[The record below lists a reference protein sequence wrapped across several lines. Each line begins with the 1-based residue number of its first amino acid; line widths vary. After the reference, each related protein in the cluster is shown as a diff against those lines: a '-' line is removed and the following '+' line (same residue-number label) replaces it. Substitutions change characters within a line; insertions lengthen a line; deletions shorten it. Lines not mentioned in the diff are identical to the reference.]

1 MPHRP
6 LALALGLAALLAL
19 AGSAEGAASRPKAV
33 RAAVCGATCYAAPA
47 GSGALFLFTGHGWG
61 HGVGMSQ
68 YGAQG
73 YAENGWTYDSILAHY
88 YPGTTLTQAPT
99 STIRVLL
106 ASGQKKLT
114 ISSPVPFTVLDATG
128 TTHTLAAGKLSFGP
142 GLKLAV
148 DGQPAQPLE
157 PPLTFSPATGSTL
170 TLGHAYRGQL
180 VVDVVDGKLR
190 AINVVGLEQYLD
202 GVVPAEMP
210 STWAPAALQ
219 AQAVASRSYALATRV
234 GAAPFDVYS
243 DTRSQVYRGVSAEK
257 ASTNAA
263 VAATAGEVLDF
274 NGKIATTYFFS
285 TSGGQTESAVDVWGG
300 KSLPYLVS
308 VPDPFDLISPY
319 HNWGPVPVPGLT
331 VARSLSV
338 AGTIVG
344 ATTTS
349 NPAGRVAMLNVVSIT
364 GASSTSQKTTT
375 VTGTAATSKLGLRS
389 TWWNVGMLSLAAPT
403 AAAPVPFGTRVK
415 LTALVQGVG
424 GVMLEMRNAQT
435 PWSDVGPV
443 APDAGGAVQMT
454 EKPTISTDY
463 RLATPK
469 AAAPYVRIRVT
480 PRVRVT
486 RSGGALRG
494 SELPALPGA
503 PVLVQRQNP
512 SGTPT
517 WTTVARGTV
526 DAGGTFSVAAS
537 LGQGTYRAVVAPGH
551 GYWPGA
557 SAPLIVSG

>member
-1 MPHRP
+1 MSRRP

-19 AGSAEGAASRPKAV
+19 AGTAEGAASHPRAL

-73 YAENGWTYDSILAHY
+73 YAENGWTYDAILAHY

-128 TTHTLAAGKLSFGP
+128 TTHTLAAGKFTFGP

-148 DGQPAQPLE
+148 DGQPAQALE
-157 PPLTFSPATGSTL
+157 PPLTFSPATGSPL
-170 TLGHAYRGQL
+170 TLGHAYRGQV

-190 AINVVGLEQYLD
+190 AIDVVGLEQYLD

-234 GAAPFDVYS
+234 GAAPFDVYA

-331 VARSLSV
+331 VARSLSL

-344 ATTTS
+344 ATTTAD
-349 NPAGRVAMLNVVSIT
+349 PAGRVAMLNVVSIT
-364 GASSTSQKTTT
+364 GASSASQKTTA
-375 VTGTAATSKLGLRS
+375 VTGTVATTKLGLRS

-403 AAAPVPFGTRVK
+403 VTAPVPYGTRVI
-415 LTALVQGVG
+415 LTGLVHGVG

-435 PWSDVGPV
+435 PWSDLGPV
-443 APDAGGAVQMT
+443 APAAGGAVQMT
-454 EKPTISTDY
+454 EQPSISTDY
-463 RLATPK
+463 RLATAK

-480 PRVRVT
+480 PRVRAS

-512 SGTPT
+512 AGSPA

-526 DAGGTFSVAAS
+526 DAGGTFSVAIS

-557 SAPLIVSG
+557 SAPLTVSG